1 MLVCLYVYSNFP
13 EDLPV
18 HLFKLYGR
26 KITFFMA
33 IAFIFVDWALSNSS
47 FGVNPEDM
55 SNHLLLVSPK
65 IPIALG
71 SFMLL
76 VWQLFGIRP
85 LVVLSFWAALD
96 IPMIP
101 DKILA
106 CPSYSLAESLR
117 TLGTSK
123 AVYTRGTKIYFAHLN
138 NLVWITLSSVEVGI
152 VVMLR

>member
-1 MLVCLYVYSNFP
+1 
-13 EDLPV
+13 
-18 HLFKLYGR
+18 
-26 KITFFMA
+26 MA

-76 VWQLFGIRP
+76 FWQLFGILP

-106 CPSYSLAESLR
+106 CSLWSLAESLG

-123 AVYTRGTKIYFAHLN
+123 AVYTRGTKSYFAHLN